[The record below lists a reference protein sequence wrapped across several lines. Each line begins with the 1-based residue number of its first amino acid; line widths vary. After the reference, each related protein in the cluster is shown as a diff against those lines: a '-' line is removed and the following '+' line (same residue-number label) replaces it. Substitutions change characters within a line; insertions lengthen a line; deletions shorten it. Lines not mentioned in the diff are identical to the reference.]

1 LKRKGKVWRLKECK
15 EKNFGNERQLK
26 NVYENNNIITMDK
39 GFIIKVSGVA
49 ALGGL
54 LFGFDTAIIS
64 GAIPYIKNYFLLNE
78 YMLGWAV
85 SSILIGC
92 AVGAIFSGTLADKY
106 GRRAMLVACAILFA
120 VSGIG
125 AGLSNQLYLF
135 ILFRLIGGLG
145 VGAAAMVSPMYIAE
159 IAPAAWRGRL
169 VAFYQLAIVA
179 GILLAYFSNYIFDSF
194 GENNWRWMFVSQ
206 AAPSLLF
213 LLLLLIVPETPRWLM
228 KQGRKKEAEEIM
240 IKISGTVAAQKEVIE
255 IENSFHHEKKSSL
268 NELFNKKY
276 RAVLLI
282 GILVA
287 VFQQVTGINSIL
299 YYAPVIFKETG
310 LDSSSSLLQTIGI
323 GVVNMVSTFI
333 AIGLVDKV
341 GRKKF
346 LLAGSILMGISLAVV
361 ALCFNYK
368 YFDNYIV
375 LLFMLLYVGSFGCT
389 LGAVT
394 WVYLSEI
401 FPNRIRG
408 LALSVATLALWLAD
422 FVITYT
428 FPIMTKHLGIAS
440 TMFCY
445 VGLCAVAF
453 FYMLFKVKE
462 TKGRSLEEIET
473 LFISPVFDEDIEKE
487 FSLKMDNQIN

>member
-1 LKRKGKVWRLKECK
+1 MVRSGRARALMTNNNMN
-15 EKNFGNERQLK
+15 KNFVIR
-26 NVYENNNIITMDK
+26 
-39 GFIIKVSGVA
+39 VSAVA

-64 GAIPYIKNYFLLNE
+64 GAIPYISSYFSLSE

-92 AVGAIFSGTLADKY
+92 AVGAMVSGKLADLY
-106 GRRAMLVACAILFA
+106 GRRFVLIYCAILFA

-125 AGLSNQLYLF
+125 AGVSGELYEF

-169 VAFYQLAIVA
+169 VAFYQLAIVI
-179 GILLAYFSNYIFDSF
+179 GILLAYFSNYMFNSMGADS
-194 GENNWRWMFVSQ
+194 WRWMFASQ
-206 AAPSLLF
+206 AAPSFLFLF
-213 LLLLLIVPETPRWLM
+213 LLMLVPETPRWLIR
-228 KQGRKKEAEEIM
+228 KGRHKEAVTI
-240 IKISGTVAAQKEVIE
+240 ITRISGSREAKLEMAE
-255 IENSFHHEKKSSL
+255 IEKSFAQGKQASL
-268 NELFNKKY
+268 NILFNKKY
-276 RAVLLI
+276 LPVLWI
-282 GILVA
+282 GIGIA

-310 LDSSSSLLQTIGI
+310 LSSASSLLQTIGI
-323 GVVNMVSTFI
+323 GTVNVISTFI

-346 LLAGSILMGISLAVV
+346 FLIGSVLMGISLVAVGF
-361 ALCFNYK
+361 CFEYH
-368 YFDNYIV
+368 YFDHYIV
-375 LLFMLLYVGSFGCT
+375 LIFMLLYVASFGCT

-401 FPNRIRG
+401 FPNAVRG
-408 LALSVATLALWLAD
+408 LALSIATLSLWLAD
-422 FVITYT
+422 FVVTYT
-428 FPIMTKHLGIAS
+428 FPVMTKHLGTAP
-440 TMFCY
+440 TLFCY
-445 VGLCAVAF
+445 AALCAVAF
-453 FYMLFKVKE
+453 IYMLFNVKE

-473 LFISPVFDEDIEKE
+473 LFMTHNPQLITHNS
-487 FSLKMDNQIN
+487 